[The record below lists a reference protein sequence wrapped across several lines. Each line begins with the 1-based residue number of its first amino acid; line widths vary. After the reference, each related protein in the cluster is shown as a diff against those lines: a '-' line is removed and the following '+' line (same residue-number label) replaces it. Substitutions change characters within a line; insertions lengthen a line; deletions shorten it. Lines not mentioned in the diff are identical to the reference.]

1 MTICC
6 FPNCAYLSE
15 TSRMIA
21 VYKRLLAKD
30 EKAIIA
36 THGGTYE
43 FVLEEEG
50 IPFEYVTPIM
60 SNERSQEFVAANR
73 GDQGLRGFGFYRID
87 ELREHVQS
95 EIEFF
100 KENNISV
107 VLTGFTLSNAVS
119 TRAAGIPLAVTHL
132 GSWVPPIFE
141 RKMGVPGPP
150 MIEKPLIRLIP
161 ESWLINFYNW
171 MMPRVK
177 FFTKPFNGIAKE
189 LHIEPFKG
197 IIDLMMGDLT
207 LVTDAPEVLG
217 IPKDEL
223 ENWTPKN
230 PKFYSRKPQL
240 KYVGA
245 IYAKLFGDVPEE
257 VKAFLDTDRPKVYVA
272 LTSSRPDYVSA
283 VYSTL
288 MDMDVRA
295 IFCSTTHPKN
305 FEKSPNI
312 LIKKYLPAHKV
323 MPLVDVAIIHGG
335 QGSVQS
341 AVASGVPVVGFPLQ
355 PEQKFN
361 LKMIERH
368 GAGICLP
375 LRILKKGNFQ
385 AVIEKI
391 LTDNSFRTNMQRLKS
406 FQDRYDGVENVT
418 KALQELARHY
428 SKNKRE

>member
-1 MTICC
+1 MAICC

-21 VYKRLLAKD
+21 IYKRLFAKR
-30 EKAIIA
+30 EKVIIA

-43 FVLEEEG
+43 FVLKEER
-50 IPFEYVTPIM
+50 IPFEYVAPIM

-73 GDQGLRGFGFYRID
+73 GERGLQGFYKID

-95 EIEFF
+95 EIDFF
-100 KENNISV
+100 KENNISL

-119 TRAAGIPLAVTHL
+119 TRAAKIPLAVTHL

-150 MIEKPLIRLIP
+150 MTEKPFISLIP

-171 MMPRVK
+171 MMPRAK
-177 FFTKPFNGIAKE
+177 LFTKPFNVIAKE
-189 LHIEPFKG
+189 LHIEPFRG
-197 IIDLMMGDLT
+197 ILDVFMGYLT
-207 LVTDAPEVLG
+207 LVTDAPEILG
-217 IPKDEL
+217 ISKDEL

-230 PKFYSRKPQL
+230 HKFYSRKPQL

-245 IYAKLFGDVPEE
+245 IYAKLFGDVPED
-257 VKAFLDTDRPKVYVA
+257 VKAFLNTDKPKVYVA

-305 FEKSPNI
+305 FKKSPNI
-312 LIKKYLPAHKV
+312 LIKKYLPSHKV

-341 AVASGVPVVGFPLQ
+341 AIASGIPMVGFPLQ

-361 LKMIERH
+361 LKQLERH

-375 LRILKKGNFQ
+375 LRILKKGNFR

-391 LTDNSFRTNMQRLKS
+391 LSDNSFKTNMQRLKS
-406 FQDRYDGVENVT
+406 YQDRYDGVENVA

-428 SKNKRE
+428 SNNKRE